1 MIWSFY
7 TSGRSGGFE
16 GHDADEIQEPLAAL
30 ILAVFLDIFLD
41 EIEFAFHYVIK
52 ALAAHVVDVR
62 CEHSSLESLE
72 FEAILGQRG
81 NLWNGRREVWGVR
94 VFLQAL
100 VIFPRLTEHKHLW
113 RRCALEQA
121 VAFAT
126 FVLQ

>member
-1 MIWSFY
+1 MIIISWG
-7 TSGRSGGFE
+7 GRGGDFE
-16 GHDADEIQEPLAAL
+16 GLDADEIQEPLAVL

-52 ALAAHVVDVR
+52 AFATHVVDVR
-62 CEHSSLESLE
+62 CEHLSLESLE
-72 FEAILGQRG
+72 FEAILGQG
-81 NLWNGRREVWGVR
+81 ANPWNGRREVWGVG

-100 VIFPRLTEHKHLW
+100 IIFPRLTEHKHLW

-121 VAFAT
+121 VAFAA